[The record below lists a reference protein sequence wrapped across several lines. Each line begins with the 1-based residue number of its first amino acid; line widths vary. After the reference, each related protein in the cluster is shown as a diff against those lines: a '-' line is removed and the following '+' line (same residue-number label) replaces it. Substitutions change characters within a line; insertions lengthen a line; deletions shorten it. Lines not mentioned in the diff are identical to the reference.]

1 MKTIKVLKW
10 ITGSIEFMTIVP
22 VYGSFLIFIP
32 YSFTVMAAVHLLV
45 LLLAKKSGLPIAG
58 NLVGIAASLMIF
70 YTPWDW
76 FFHLIAAILITREAS
91 LMKRSSSD

>member
-1 MKTIKVLKW
+1 M
-10 ITGSIEFMTIVP
+10 
-22 VYGSFLIFIP
+22 SF
-32 YSFTVMAAVHLLV
+32 YSQ
-45 LLLAKKSGLPIAG
+45 KKSGLPIAG